1 MTVCTGACI
10 GSAAG
15 SVKAISPEPRAR
27 RVAHNQS
34 NFKMEDTMTSPRF
47 KATFRILGW
56 MGFFALLSAPA
67 FFVGHASNSNGFVI
81 RGARVFDGHKLLDKA
96 DVWVQDGK
104 IQAVGKNLK
113 PPSDL
118 KVIDASGDTLLPGL
132 IDSHTH
138 AWGAALKEA
147 EIFGVTTELDMF
159 TDVKFMQKT
168 KQEQAEGKDLDQADL
183 RSAGTLATAPGGH
196 GTEYGI
202 QIPTLTSPSEAQA
215 WVDARIAEGSDYIKI
230 VVDDASAYGGH
241 RPTLSM
247 ETVKALVE
255 AAHKRGKLAV
265 VHIGRQ
271 QDARAVIE
279 TGADGLAHLFAD
291 AAPAPDFGKFAAAHH
306 VFIVPT
312 LTVLD
317 SLGGTPSGES
327 LTSDA
332 NLSPYLTSEDATNLK
347 RAFPKFPTALSE
359 KYAEQTVAQLKAA
372 GVPIL
377 AGTDA
382 PNPGTSHGA
391 SIHRELELLVRSGLT
406 PSEALQA
413 ATSVPASAFRMEDRG
428 LIAPGKR
435 ADLLLVKGDPTQ
447 DILATRNVISVWKFG
462 VEEDRSGYR
471 AAIEKQKSDAANAA
485 QSTPAGAEA
494 GVISDFDDG
503 KPSAKFGA
511 GWMIST
517 DSIMNG
523 KSTADMKIVDGGAD
537 GSSHAMDV
545 AGQID
550 GGLPFAWAGVM
561 FSPGAQPFAAVN
573 LSAKKS
579 ISFFAKGDGQTYRV
593 MFFTASGGRMPSQQ
607 TFTAGSGWTK
617 VSFPF
622 SAFNGTDGH
631 DIAAILFVGGPA
643 AGKFDFQIDQI
654 KLE

>member
-1 MTVCTGACI
+1 M
-10 GSAAG
+10 
-15 SVKAISPEPRAR
+15 ISPRLETL
-27 RVAHNQS
+27 RV
-34 NFKMEDTMTSPRF
+34 F
-47 KATFRILGW
+47 GW

-67 FFVGHASNSNGFVI
+67 FFVGHASNGNGFVI
-81 RGARVFDGHKLLDKA
+81 RNTRVFDGNKVLMQA
-96 DVWVQDGK
+96 DVLVQDGK

-113 PPSDL
+113 APSDL
-118 KVIDASGDTLLPGL
+118 KVVDASGDTLIPGL

-138 AWGAALKEA
+138 AWGDALKEA

-159 TDVKFMQKT
+159 TDVKFMQQT
-168 KQEQAEGKDLDQADL
+168 KKEQAEGKDLDQADL

-202 QIPTLTSPSEAQA
+202 QIPTLTSPAEAQA
-215 WVDARIAEGSDYIKI
+215 WVDARVAEGSDYIKI

-241 RPTLSM
+241 RPTLNM
-247 ETVKALVE
+247 ETVKALVD
-255 AAHKRGKLAV
+255 AAHHRGKLAV

-271 QDARAVIE
+271 ADARAVIE

-291 AAPAPDFGKFAAAHH
+291 SAPDADFGKFAAAHH
-306 VFIVPT
+306 VFVVPT

-317 SLGGTPSGES
+317 SVSGTASGES
-327 LTSDA
+327 LTTDA
-332 NLSPYLTSEDATNLK
+332 TLLPYLTSEDTTNLK
-347 RAFPKFPTALSE
+347 RAFPKFPAALNE
-359 KYAEQTVAQLKAA
+359 KYAEKTVAQLKAA

-382 PNPGTSHGA
+382 PNPGTAHGA

-406 PSEALQA
+406 PLEALQA
-413 ATSVPASAFRMEDRG
+413 ATSVPASAFHLDDRG
-428 LIAPGKR
+428 LIAAGKR

-447 DILATRNVISVWKFG
+447 NILATRDIVSVWKLG
-462 VEEDRSGYR
+462 VEDDRASYR
-471 AAIEKQKSDAANAA
+471 AAIEKQKTDAAKAA
-485 QSTPAGAEA
+485 QSTPAAAVA
-494 GVISDFDDG
+494 GLISDFDDG
-503 KPSAKFGA
+503 KPTTKFGA

-523 KSTADMKIVDGGAD
+523 KSTAEMKIVDAGAE
-537 GSSHAMDV
+537 GSSHAMDI

-561 FSPGAQPFAAVN
+561 FSPGAQPFLPVN
-573 LSAKKS
+573 LAAKKTL
-579 ISFFAKGDGQTYRV
+579 SFFAKGDGQTYRV

-607 TFTAGSGWTK
+607 TFTAGSNWGKITM
-617 VSFPF
+617 PF

-631 DIAAILFVGGPA
+631 DISAILFVGGPG